1 MKSSLTILGFFIAG
15 LFIGQYAN
23 PELIA
28 IGNRMSIYVLY
39 VMMLIVGISIGGDSG
54 IMQQLR
60 GANLRL
66 LLVPAATITGTLLGV
81 SMVALVL
88 SGRTLQECLM
98 VGSGLG
104 YYSLSSILITQ
115 THGAPLGAVALI
127 ANVLRELSTIL
138 LAPLMVRY
146 FSPLAPICCGGAT
159 TVDTSLPII
168 AQFSGKEF
176 IFVAIIHGIVID
188 FSVPIL
194 VTLFSSF

>member
-81 SMVALVL
+81 SLVALVL

-115 THGAPLGAVALI
+115 THGASLGAVALI